1 MTNRPCNKFNGSL
14 VHLFRHS
21 IRDRLRAVEC
31 PHDIMDRLG
40 GWSVGG
46 IGESYGTGYPVD
58 VLSKWMSRG
67 IMSD

>member
-1 MTNRPCNKFNGSL
+1 
-14 VHLFRHS
+14 
-21 IRDRLRAVEC
+21 
-31 PHDIMDRLG
+31 MDRLG

-67 IMSD
+67 IMSNDTTLHTGVD